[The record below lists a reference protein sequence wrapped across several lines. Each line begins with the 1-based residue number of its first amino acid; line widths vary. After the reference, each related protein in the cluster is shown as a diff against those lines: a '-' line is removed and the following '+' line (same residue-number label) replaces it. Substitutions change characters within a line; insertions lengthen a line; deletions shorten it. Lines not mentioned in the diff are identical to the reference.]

1 MLVNRN
7 VAFIMVHQLITVRDT
22 KVGVI
27 IYRIG
32 DGQLIERKFIRTQ
45 VALKWTC
52 TYGVVINQ

>member
-1 MLVNRN
+1 ML
-7 VAFIMVHQLITVRDT
+7 HQLITGRRDT

-27 IYRIG
+27 IYRIE
-32 DGQLIERKFIRTQ
+32 DGQLIGRKFIRTQ